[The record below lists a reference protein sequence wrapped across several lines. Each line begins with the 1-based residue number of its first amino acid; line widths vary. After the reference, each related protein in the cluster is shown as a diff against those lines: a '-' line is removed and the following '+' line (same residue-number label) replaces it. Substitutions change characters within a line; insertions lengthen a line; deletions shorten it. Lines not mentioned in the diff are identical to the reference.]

1 MDNLKR
7 YDILTRYDIEPVQV
21 TWKHGIGRND
31 GGWTSRLDIE
41 ESYNGD
47 WVRYSEVRDEIEK
60 LESEKVEL
68 LKALND
74 AREFVQYYAEEGF
87 PDAIELDK
95 QILGIIVAKSK
106 GQQ

>member
-1 MDNLKR
+1 MDKLKR
-7 YDILTRYDIEPVQV
+7 YDIELGD
-21 TWKHGIGRND
+21 D
-31 GGWTSRLDIE
+31 GFWNNCLVVD

-68 LKALND
+68 LKTLND
-74 AREFVQYYAEEGF
+74 AREFVQYYAEAGF

-95 QILGIIVAKSK
+95 QILGIIVSKSK